1 MTRQWND
8 KVIGRSI
15 YRVVKV
21 REYAYAIQEIR
32 DGRMATTPPYYSY
45 YDDAMEAVRCFDDE
59 YMIMRRY

>member
-32 DGRMATTPPYYSY
+32 DGRMAMTSPHYSY